1 MRASLIAL
9 VFAVSLFGLEAGK
22 PLPRLTLEAQE
33 GGLVDG
39 KPFDSAALLGKTT
52 VIFYMDPDKK
62 DLNEAFVNAL
72 HAQHFDRNRYQSV
85 AIINM
90 AATWLPNFAIASA
103 LKKKQKAY
111 PDTIYVKDLH
121 KKGVKVWGMADD
133 DANFAVISKSGEV
146 LYFKSGKIAESEY
159 DTIFGTIR
167 QAMDRP

>member
-1 MRASLIAL
+1 MRAPLIAL
-9 VFAVSLFGLEAGK
+9 LLAVSLFGLEVGK
-22 PLPRLTLEAQE
+22 PLPPLSLSDKE
-33 GGLVDG
+33 GGRVDG
-39 KPFDSAALLGKTT
+39 TPFDSSALSGKVT

-62 DLNEAFVNAL
+62 DLNEAFVEAL
-72 HAQHFDRNRYQSV
+72 HTRHFDRSRYQSV

-121 KKGVKVWGMADD
+121 KKGIKVWGMADD
-133 DANFAVISKSGEV
+133 DANFAVVSKTGEV
-146 LYFKSGKIAESEY
+146 LYFKSGKIPESEF

-167 QAMDRP
+167 AAMDRP